1 MFDIASVFAIIS
13 MESFIVL
20 LFRAFV
26 TKIAMLSRVLGPHST
41 STWRVHGG
49 VFQTI
54 YVFSVVSNVFLIC
67 MDNDDDVGSE
77 FMIHPVHVECL
88 Y

>member
-1 MFDIASVFAIIS
+1 MFDIAFVFAIIS

-20 LFRAFV
+20 FFRAFA

-49 VFQTI
+49 
-54 YVFSVVSNVFLIC
+54 
-67 MDNDDDVGSE
+67 
-77 FMIHPVHVECL
+77 
-88 Y
+88 